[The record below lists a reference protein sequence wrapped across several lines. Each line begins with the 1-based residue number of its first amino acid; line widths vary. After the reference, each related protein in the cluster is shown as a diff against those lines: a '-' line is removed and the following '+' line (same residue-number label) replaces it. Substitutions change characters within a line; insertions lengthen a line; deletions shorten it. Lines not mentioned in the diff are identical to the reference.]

1 MGVECK
7 FDENYNVTSDWSLEN
22 MTKRDLQTKS
32 FLTPTL
38 HLIPDPQTHPGLP
51 SVPCGPLLESS
62 CSPPHP
68 TLTLL
73 SPLCET
79 YITIDRIYGSEH
91 LRKLE
96 GGDRRFI
103 PSGKK
108 TH

>member
-7 FDENYNVTSDWSLEN
+7 FDKNYVTSDWSLEN
-22 MTKRDLQTKS
+22 ITERDLQTKS
-32 FLTPTL
+32 FLTPTVT
-38 HLIPDPQTHPGLP
+38 PDPR
-51 SVPCGPLLESS
+51 SPCGPLLSPLLESS
-62 CSPPHP
+62 CSLPHP

-96 GGDRRFI
+96 WGEQKVYSLRQKRLISQKD
-103 PSGKK
+103 
-108 TH
+108 